1 MALVGFRDRGCAEDV
16 HTIFVALSSWKPF
29 FFHGLSPASQT
40 TWEHKTPESNKSDG
54 RYPNFLKFSLT
65 LLDEKLGVEHANSQV
80 LYN

>member
-1 MALVGFRDRGCAEDV
+1 M
-16 HTIFVALSSWKPF
+16 
-29 FFHGLSPASQT
+29 SPASQT

-80 LYN
+80 LYNLIRGFIMKLTRPFRRIPGVSIESWRI